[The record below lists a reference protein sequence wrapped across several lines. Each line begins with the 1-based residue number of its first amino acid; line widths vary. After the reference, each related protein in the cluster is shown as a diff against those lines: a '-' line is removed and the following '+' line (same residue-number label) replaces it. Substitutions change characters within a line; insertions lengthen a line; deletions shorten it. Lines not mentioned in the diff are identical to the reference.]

1 MKSTLLQASIAIIVA
16 LVGAG
21 MVTRSIEYKEG
32 FGVKQVAFF
41 GHNAL
46 MGAVIAPLSM
56 LGGPI
61 ILRAAFMTAGIV
73 GALSAIAVSAPSER
87 FLNWGGNWMSK

>member
-1 MKSTLLQASIAIIVA
+1 MVA
-16 LVGAG
+16 LIGAG
-21 MVTRSIEYKEG
+21 IATRSIEYKEG
-32 FGVKQVAFF
+32 FGAKQAAFL

-46 MGAVIAPLSM
+46 VGAVIAPLSM

-61 ILRAAFMTAGIV
+61 ILRAAIMTAGIV

-87 FLNWGGNWMSK
+87 FLNWGGK